1 MATYNSSGSRKF
13 IAGKEV
19 GAVDRT
25 GLWQTGEYSPLAE
38 MTDCIYPPLRQ
49 FLQSLQESGLLDAD
63 ELKEFL
69 KERPG
74 LGDDDTSPLIDSL
87 IARGLLNEY
96 QVRRVLAGQ
105 TFGLVLGNY
114 RIVNWLGAGGM
125 GVVYKAEHI
134 HMKRPVAIKVM
145 MTEAETN
152 PVFLERFRSEMQALA
167 TLHHPNIVLAF
178 DAGELPVPGSTGE
191 VMRYLVMEYAQ
202 GKNLEQLVV
211 EDGPLPIPVA
221 CDYIRQAASGLRH
234 AYEHGLVHRDIK
246 PSNLLVEQ
254 TTIDADG
261 ASPNGRIKIL
271 DFGLARVCRRRYTE
285 AHVVL
290 GTVDYMAP
298 EQARD
303 ARSVDIRA
311 DIYGLGGTL
320 YWLLTGRQPFPGDRS
335 PLEELLAR
343 QHETP
348 AMPRTLRAD
357 LPVELEAIV
366 CQMMARDPN
375 DRYPTPLAVI
385 AALNDFLEPTS
396 SVSESG
402 LSPTWREGSSRTAG
416 GVEPAGR
423 SLPDLDSEKLQ
434 RRVLM
439 VSPRGV
445 CRAACRAALK
455 PIGFAIVEVP
465 RGTDVRTTLERF
477 PADVVLIDSQL
488 DEGTGLDLCRQL
500 RTAAP
505 FPNLKL
511 IVLAADAAAEK
522 QAAESELLCDDVVPR
537 ASVGH
542 KLLSRVRMMLRLKDS
557 EDRVNRLSSHLLT
570 TNAQLEQA
578 LQQRDATANQAQD
591 VLIFAI
597 AKMAEMRGQETGGH
611 LLRMQKYVRVLA
623 EEAKQLPA
631 FATVIDSAYVRMM
644 ERCVLLHDIGKVAIP
659 DHILLKPGK
668 LDPEERSIMESH
680 TQLGANM
687 LEAVARQ
694 QGACLAFLQMAID
707 IARHHHEHY
716 DGNGYPHG
724 LSADAIPM
732 SARIVTIADVYDA
745 MRSKLV
751 YKPGLAHSAVRRLL
765 LLPAQTQFD
774 PALMVAFRQ
783 CESSFEQ
790 IFEQTPDA

>member
-1 MATYNSSGSRKF
+1 MCP
-13 IAGKEV
+13 
-19 GAVDRT
+19 VDRT
-25 GLWQTGEYSPLAE
+25 GVWHTGAVLPPVSSR
-38 MTDCIYPPLRQ
+38 DSGCPPLRQ
-49 FLQSLQESGLLDAD
+49 FLDSLRESRLLEAE
-63 ELKEFL
+63 ELNGFL
-69 KERPG
+69 AERPG
-74 LGDDDTSPLIDSL
+74 LGDEDTPAVIDAL
-87 IARGLLNEY
+87 VARGLLNEY
-96 QVRRVLAGQ
+96 QIRRVASGQ
-105 TFGLVLGNY
+105 TFGLVLGHY
-114 RIVNWLGAGGM
+114 RIVSWLGSGGM

-145 MTEAETN
+145 VSEADAN
-152 PVFLERFRSEMQALA
+152 AVFLERFRSEMQALA

-178 DAGELPVPGSTGE
+178 DAGEVAVPGTAHE
-191 VMRYLVMEYAQ
+191 VLRYLVMEYAH

-211 EDGPLPIPVA
+211 EEGALPISVA

-246 PSNLLVEQ
+246 PSNLLVEGASP
-254 TTIDADG
+254 DADG
-261 ASPNGRIKIL
+261 SSSNGRIKIL
-271 DFGLARVCRRRYTE
+271 DFGLARMCRRRYTE

-320 YWLLTGRQPFPGDRS
+320 YWLLTGQRPFPGNRS

-348 AMPRTLRAD
+348 ALPRSLRPD
-357 LPVELEAIV
+357 IPVELEAIV

-375 DRYPTPLAVI
+375 DRFPTPLAVV
-385 AALNDFLEPTS
+385 AALNDFLESNPAAS
-396 SVSESG
+396 AG
-402 LSPTWREGSSRTAG
+402 QAQTWREGSSRTVG
-416 GVEPAGR
+416 GAAPGSPADTIPGTH
-423 SLPDLDSEKLQ
+423 L
-434 RRVLM
+434 RRVLV

-445 CRAACRAALK
+445 CRAACRGALK
-455 PIGFAIVEVP
+455 PNGIAFGEVP
-465 RGTDVRTTLERF
+465 RGADARAALERF
-477 PADVVLIDSQL
+477 PAEVVLIDSQL

-500 RTAAP
+500 RTDAP
-505 FPNLKL
+505 SPNLKL
-511 IVLAADAAAEK
+511 IILAADVAAEK
-522 QAAESELLCDDVVPR
+522 EATDSELLCDDVVPR

-542 KLLSRVRMMLRLKDS
+542 KLLRRVRMLLRMKDG
-557 EDRVNRLSSHLLT
+557 EDRVNHLSSHLLA

-611 LLRMQKYVRVLA
+611 LMRMQKYVRVLA
-623 EEAKQLPA
+623 EEAMQLPA
-631 FATVIDSAYVRMM
+631 FASVIDNAYVRML

-668 LDPEERSIMESH
+668 LDAEERSIMESH
-680 TQLGANM
+680 TLLGANM

-694 QGACLAFLQMAID
+694 QGACLAFLQMAVD
-707 IARHHHEHY
+707 IVRHHHEQY
-716 DGNGYPHG
+716 DGSGYPHG
-724 LSADAIPM
+724 LAGDAIPL

-751 YKPGLAHSAVRRLL
+751 YKPGLAHAPVRRLML
-765 LLPAQTQFD
+765 SPTQTQFD

-783 CESSFEQ
+783 CEPSFEQ
-790 IFEQTPDA
+790 TFAQTPDA